1 MALAGDSVWQT
12 LGIDPTDDAGDIRR
26 AYAKRLRAVHPEDD
40 AEGFGILRLAYEQ
53 ALQLVL
59 NSHLLSLDE
68 EVRPAGA
75 HMVVA
80 PSTVPAPELTAGP
93 KARPPFPELLTIDQ
107 MLDELALD
115 ERREP
120 ELECLRRALVLDLRP
135 GGTASQ
141 RTAALERIFK
151 SEAMKSSRLYAATEA
166 WLAILLLRDA
176 SCETEPL
183 LDPCIAFFSWD
194 GSLSDHRSPYGERAL
209 LRRDALILRTALQKP
224 THRLHKAYLAL
235 QGPFLDSQNF
245 LDSVTFGLRPLVAEL
260 MRSVD
265 REREFERLLDPQTVA
280 WWRKQLARSGY
291 GPARF
296 WGAILMPP
304 TIAKLASSA
313 EPDHAEVTF
322 WMVWLMTLGGYLIV
336 MVVCL
341 AIAARFR
348 GTTSPSTAW
357 ITDLGEAAP

>member
-1 MALAGDSVWQT
+1 VAVAGDSVWQT

-40 AEGFGILRLAYEQ
+40 PEGFGILRLAYES
-53 ALQLVL
+53 ALELVL
-59 NSHLLSLDE
+59 NSLLLSLDE

-75 HMVVA
+75 HLVVA
-80 PSTVPAPELTAGP
+80 RSTVPAPELTAGP
-93 KARPPFPELLTIDQ
+93 KARPPFPESLTIDQ

-120 ELECLRRALVLDLRP
+120 ELERLRRALVLDLRP

-176 SCETEPL
+176 SSETEPL

-209 LRRDALILRTALQKP
+209 LRRDALALRNALKKP

-235 QGPFLDSQNF
+235 QGPFLDSQNV
-245 LDSVTFGLRPLVAEL
+245 LYGVTFGLRPRVAEL
-260 MRSVD
+260 MWSVD
-265 REREFERLLDPQTVA
+265 RDREFERLLDSEALA
-280 WWRKQLARSGY
+280 WWRKQLAGVGH

-296 WGAILMPP
+296 WGAILLPP
-304 TIAKLASSA
+304 AIAMASSGA
-313 EPDHAEVTF
+313 EPEHAEITF
-322 WMVWLMTLGGYLIV
+322 IMVWLTTLGGYLIV
-336 MVVCL
+336 MVACL

-348 GTTSPSTAW
+348 GNKSPSTEW
-357 ITDLGEAAP
+357 IADLGETAP